1 MNDQVNMQQLTED
14 QNVNP
19 LALQGLV
26 HQLCG
31 EMLTIKKQL
40 TDLEAEVKLNELKRD
55 DEIEDAYENIKLL
68 KNQNQILIME
78 MKENRKHRKEVNEQ
92 VDSRTGK
99 ITTSEEAV
107 THLGKA
113 LLGDNNGKERE

>member
-1 MNDQVNMQQLTED
+1 
-14 QNVNP
+14 
-19 LALQGLV
+19 
-26 HQLCG
+26 
-31 EMLTIKKQL
+31 
-40 TDLEAEVKLNELKRD
+40 
-55 DEIEDAYENIKLL
+55 LL

>member
-78 MKENRKHRKEVNEQ
+78 MKENMKHRKEDQIHIDE
-92 VDSRTGK
+92 RTRR
-99 ITTSEEAV
+99 IT
-107 THLGKA
+107 
-113 LLGDNNGKERE
+113 NN

>member
-31 EMLTIKKQL
+31 EMLTLKKQL
-40 TDLEAEVKLNELKRD
+40 TDLEAEVKLNELRRD
-55 DEIEDAYENIKLL
+55 DEIGDAYENIKLL
-68 KNQNQILIME
+68 KNQNQILIIE

-107 THLGKA
+107 VHLGKI
-113 LLGDNNGKERE
+113 LTGDQNEKEE